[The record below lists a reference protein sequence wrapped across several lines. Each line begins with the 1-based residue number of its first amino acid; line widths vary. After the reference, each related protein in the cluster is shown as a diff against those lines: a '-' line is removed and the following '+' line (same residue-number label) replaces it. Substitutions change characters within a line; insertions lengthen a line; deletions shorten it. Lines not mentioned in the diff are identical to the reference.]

1 MKHFL
6 IVYNRRTG
14 ERKMTE
20 YAESTQAIRARLE
33 AESQNSN
40 PDVEIVVIGAA
51 SLDDLKVTHSRY
63 FTTEELPSTTE
74 WARAILAIQPS

>member
-1 MKHFL
+1 MKQFL

-14 ERKMTE
+14 EREMTE

-33 AESQNSN
+33 AESGNSN

-63 FTTEELPSTTE
+63 FTTDELPTPTE
-74 WARAILAIQPS
+74 WARAVSAI

>member
-1 MKHFL
+1 MKQFL

-14 ERKMTE
+14 DRQLTE
-20 YAESTQAIRARLE
+20 YAYGAQAIRARLE

-63 FTTEELPSTTE
+63 FTTDELPPLTE
-74 WARAILAIQPS
+74 WARVISTL